1 MKDEEILK
9 KLREFS
15 EYLDVGNIVTYMLRK
30 VGWACIQLLSFL
42 VDGLEGITDSILG
55 IKTFFNSSEIQDF
68 ITRIQPFLY
77 VLLAFSF
84 LYIGYMLIIQKKVNR
99 EQIMINIFISM
110 AVLLLLNTSMLKAD
124 KFTDQAIEAVDLN
137 EKGTVSE
144 KIIKSNITDV
154 AQFDLTKWKSP
165 KLKEPNKVPQKN
177 IMMIDITEKIDD
189 KFKVN
194 EKDTLSDEGQKILTN
209 KADITPDGKEGLVEL
224 NNGWF
229 DFFPELYYRWSWN
242 FWTIA
247 ISLFVIGMTQL
258 FTSIKLA
265 KLCYEIGFNSILA
278 QLVAPADVSDG
289 QKLKAVL
296 KNIVN
301 TFLVIIMI
309 FISMKVYLMG
319 TVFISDKLEGIPY
332 LIALIAFSI
341 AVVDGPIMC
350 ERLFG
355 IDAGLKS
362 GWGAVAGGFAMAK
375 GLESSIGMMGRTL
388 KGGANLAKGVG
399 NVGKGLGSGALQ
411 TAAGVGG
418 FGKGLAT
425 QGNKEKQP
433 ALHEEMKKAGMAGE
447 KGNAASKGQNAGNE
461 QKAQQQGLSSTEKQ
475 EGGKNTEGNSS
486 EGKGAGQ
493 GQGSSLQDEMQA
505 AGVSTDSQGSTSSVE
520 GGNTSLHDE
529 MQASGYDESTSEGI
543 GSSVEGGNASLHDE
557 MQASGQ
563 SESTSEGT
571 GSSVEGGSA
580 SLHDEMQA
588 SDQSERA
595 SEGTGPSVESGSASL
610 HDEMQDSGHSGNTN
624 GGSSSVGKASTP
636 LHGEM
641 QASGHSGSTNGGS
654 SSVGKAS
661 TSLHDEMQASGQNG
675 NTNGGS
681 SSVGKASTPLHGE
694 MQASGHSGS
703 TNGGSSSVG
712 KASTPLHGEMQAS
725 GHSGSTSEGSSS
737 VGSVSTPVH
746 EEIQTSGYGGSTSE
760 DSSSVGSVSTPVHE
774 EIQTS
779 GYGGSTSEG
788 SSSVGSVSTP
798 VHEEIQT
805 SGYGGSASEGSSS
818 VGSVS
823 TPVHEEI
830 QTSGYGGSTSE
841 GSSSVGNVST
851 PVHEEI
857 QTSGYGGST
866 NEGGSSVESVSYPTP
881 TREPSVSM
889 PTGMDQA
896 QAQVAATQ
904 EPRQGKQQIEK
915 DTVPAST
922 DDIPMPDQ
930 NRIETRNIAQ
940 VVKDNFKGGVGKVKE
955 RIDNSQTIHKTKRSY
970 QIGRNTGRDLR
981 NLGSKK
987 RNKPEEK

>member
-1 MKDEEILK
+1 MKDEEILE
-9 KLREFS
+9 KLHEFS
-15 EYLDVGNIVTYMLRK
+15 EYLDVGNILTYLLRK
-30 VGWACIQLLSFL
+30 LGWGCIQVLSFL
-42 VDGLEGITDSILG
+42 VDGLEGITESVLG
-55 IKTFFNSSEIQDF
+55 VKSFFNSPDIQDF
-68 ITRIQPFLY
+68 ITKIQPFLY

-144 KIIKSNITDV
+144 KIIKSNLTDV

-165 KLKEPNKVPQKN
+165 ELKEPNKVPQKN
-177 IMMIDITEKIDD
+177 IMMIDITEKMDD
-189 KFKVN
+189 KFKVS
-194 EKDTLSDEGQKILTN
+194 KDKELS
-209 KADITPDGKEGLVEL
+209 ADGKDIITHKTALTPDGKDGVSEL
-224 NNGWF
+224 DNGWF

-247 ISLFVIGMTQL
+247 ISLFVIGMTLL

-265 KLCYEIGFNSILA
+265 KLCYELGFNAILA
-278 QLVAPADVSDG
+278 QIVAPADVADG

-296 KNIVN
+296 KNILN
-301 TFLVIIMI
+301 TFLVTIMI

-362 GWGAVAGGFAMAK
+362 GWGALAGGFAMAK
-375 GLESSIGMMGRTL
+375 GLESGINMMGRTA
-388 KGGANLAKGVG
+388 KGGANLAKGIG
-399 NVGKGLGSGALQ
+399 GVGKGLGSGALQ

-418 FGKGLAT
+418 LGKGLAT

-447 KGNAASKGQNAGNE
+447 KGNAASKGQNSGNE

-475 EGGKNTEGNSS
+475 EAGKNSEGNAS
-486 EGKGAGQ
+486 EGKGSGQ
-493 GQGSSLQDEMQA
+493 GTSLQDEMKA
-505 AGVSTDSQGSTSSVE
+505 AGVSTDNQGSTSSVE
-520 GGNTSLHDE
+520 GGSASLHDE
-529 MQASGYDESTSEGI
+529 MQASGYAEGSNEGT
-543 GSSVEGGNASLHDE
+543 GSFVEGGSASLHDE
-557 MQASGQ
+557 MQASGYAEG
-563 SESTSEGT
+563 SNEGT

-588 SDQSERA
+588 SGYVEGSN
-595 SEGTGPSVESGSASL
+595 EGTGSSVEGGSASL
-610 HDEMQDSGHSGNTN
+610 HDKMQASGQSGSINE
-624 GGSSSVGKASTP
+624 GSSSVGKASTP

-641 QASGHSGSTNGGS
+641 QASGQSGSIN
-654 SSVGKAS
+654 
-661 TSLHDEMQASGQNG
+661 E
-675 NTNGGS
+675 GS
-681 SSVGKASTPLHGE
+681 SSVGKASTPL
-694 MQASGHSGS
+694 
-703 TNGGSSSVG
+703 
-712 KASTPLHGEMQAS
+712 
-725 GHSGSTSEGSSS
+725 
-737 VGSVSTPVH
+737 H

-760 DSSSVGSVSTPVHE
+760 GGSSVGSISTPVHE

-788 SSSVGSVSTP
+788 SSSVGSMSTP

-805 SGYGGSASEGSSS
+805 SGYGGSTSEGGSS
-818 VGSVS
+818 VGSIS

-841 GSSSVGNVST
+841 GSSSIGSSST

-857 QTSGYGGST
+857 KTSGYGGST
-866 NEGGSSVESVSYPTP
+866 SEGGSSVENVSYPTP

-889 PTGMDQA
+889 PKGMDQA

-904 EPRQGKQQIEK
+904 EPRQVKQPIEQ

-922 DDIPMPDQ
+922 EDIPMPHQ
-930 NRIETRNIAQ
+930 HRTETRNIAQ
-940 VVKDNFKGGVGKVKE
+940 VVRDNVKESVGKVKE

-987 RNKPEEK
+987 RNKPDEK

>member
-1 MKDEEILK
+1 
-9 KLREFS
+9 
-15 EYLDVGNIVTYMLRK
+15 
-30 VGWACIQLLSFL
+30 
-42 VDGLEGITDSILG
+42 
-55 IKTFFNSSEIQDF
+55 
-68 ITRIQPFLY
+68 
-77 VLLAFSF
+77 
-84 LYIGYMLIIQKKVNR
+84 
-99 EQIMINIFISM
+99 
-110 AVLLLLNTSMLKAD
+110 
-124 KFTDQAIEAVDLN
+124 
-137 EKGTVSE
+137 
-144 KIIKSNITDV
+144 
-154 AQFDLTKWKSP
+154 WKSP

-194 EKDTLSDEGQKILTN
+194 KKDTLSDEGQKILTN

-247 ISLFVIGMTQL
+247 ISLFVIGMTLL

-265 KLCYEIGFNSILA
+265 KLCYELGFNAILA
-278 QLVAPADVSDG
+278 QLVAPADVADG

-296 KNIVN
+296 KNILN
-301 TFLVIIMI
+301 TFLVTIMI

-362 GWGAVAGGFAMAK
+362 GWGALAGGFAMAK
-375 GLESSIGMMGRTL
+375 GLESGIGMIGRTV

-418 FGKGLAT
+418 LGKGLAT

-447 KGNAASKGQNAGNE
+447 KGNSASKGQNAGNE

-475 EGGKNTEGNSS
+475 EGGKNTEGNST
-486 EGKGAGQ
+486 EGKGSGQ
-493 GQGSSLQDEMQA
+493 GTSLQDEMQA

-529 MQASGYDESTSEGI
+529 MQASGY
-543 GSSVEGGNASLHDE
+543 
-557 MQASGQ
+557 
-563 SESTSEGT
+563 SESANEGT

-588 SDQSERA
+588 SGYSESA
-595 SEGTGPSVESGSASL
+595 NGS
-610 HDEMQDSGHSGNTN
+610 
-624 GGSSSVGKASTP
+624 SSSVGKTSAP

-641 QASGHSGSTNGGS
+641 QASGQSGSTNGGS
-654 SSVGKAS
+654 SSVGKESA
-661 TSLHDEMQASGQNG
+661 SLHNKMQASGQ
-675 NTNGGS
+675 S
-681 SSVGKASTPLHGE
+681 R
-694 MQASGHSGS
+694 S

-712 KASTPLHGEMQAS
+712 KASAPLHGEMQAS
-725 GHSGSTSEGSSS
+725 GYSGSTNGGSSS

-746 EEIQTSGYGGSTSE
+746 EEIQTSGYGE
-760 DSSSVGSVSTPVHE
+760 
-774 EIQTS
+774 
-779 GYGGSTSEG
+779 STSEG
-788 SSSVGSVSTP
+788 G
-798 VHEEIQT
+798 
-805 SGYGGSASEGSSS
+805 
-818 VGSVS
+818 
-823 TPVHEEI
+823 
-830 QTSGYGGSTSE
+830 
-841 GSSSVGNVST
+841 SSVGNVST

-857 QTSGYGGST
+857 QTSGYGEST
-866 NEGGSSVESVSYPTP
+866 SEGGSSVESISYPTP

-889 PTGMDQA
+889 PTGIDQA
-896 QAQVAATQ
+896 QAQVVATQ

>member
-55 IKTFFNSSEIQDF
+55 IKTFFNSPEIQDF
-68 ITRIQPFLY
+68 ITKIQPFLY

-99 EQIMINIFISM
+99 EQIMINIFSSM

-194 EKDTLSDEGQKILTN
+194 KKDTLSDEGQKILTN

-247 ISLFVIGMTQL
+247 VSLFVIGMTLL

-265 KLCYEIGFNSILA
+265 KLCFELGFNSILA
-278 QLVAPADVSDG
+278 QIVAPADVADG
-289 QKLKAVL
+289 QKLKSVL
-296 KNIVN
+296 KNILN
-301 TFLVIIMI
+301 TFLVTIMI

-341 AVVDGPIMC
+341 AVVDGPVMC

-362 GWGAVAGGFAMAK
+362 GWGALAGGFAMAK
-375 GLESSIGMMGRTL
+375 GLESGIGMMGRTL

-425 QGNKEKQP
+425 QGNKDKQP

-447 KGNAASKGQNAGNE
+447 KGNAASKGQNTGNE

-486 EGKGAGQ
+486 EGKGA

-529 MQASGYDESTSEGI
+529 MQASGYSEG
-543 GSSVEGGNASLHDE
+543 VN
-557 MQASGQ
+557 
-563 SESTSEGT
+563 EGT

-580 SLHDEMQA
+580 SLHDEMQV
-588 SDQSERA
+588 SGQSG
-595 SEGTGPSVESGSASL
+595 STNGGSSSVGKASASL
-610 HDEMQDSGHSGNTN
+610 HDEMQASGQSGSTN
-624 GGSSSVGKASTP
+624 EGSSSVGKASTP

-641 QASGHSGSTNGGS
+641 QASG
-654 SSVGKAS
+654 
-661 TSLHDEMQASGQNG
+661 Q
-675 NTNGGS
+675 
-681 SSVGKASTPLHGE
+681 
-694 MQASGHSGS
+694 SGS

-725 GHSGSTSEGSSS
+725 GQSGSTSEGSSS

-746 EEIQTSGYGGSTSE
+746 EEIQTSGYGGSTNE
-760 DSSSVGSVSTPVHE
+760 GGSSVGSVSTPVHE

-779 GYGGSTSEG
+779 GYGGSTS
-788 SSSVGSVSTP
+788 
-798 VHEEIQT
+798 
-805 SGYGGSASEGSSS
+805 
-818 VGSVS
+818 
-823 TPVHEEI
+823 
-830 QTSGYGGSTSE
+830 
-841 GSSSVGNVST
+841 
-851 PVHEEI
+851 
-857 QTSGYGGST
+857 
-866 NEGGSSVESVSYPTP
+866 EGGSSVESVSYPTP

-896 QAQVAATQ
+896 RAQVAATQ
-904 EPRQGKQQIEK
+904 EPRQGKQRIEK
-915 DTVPAST
+915 DTVPTST
-922 DDIPMPDQ
+922 DDIPMPEQ

>member
-9 KLREFS
+9 KLHEFS

-55 IKTFFNSSEIQDF
+55 IKSFFNSPEIQDF
-68 ITRIQPFLY
+68 ITKIQPFLY

-124 KFTDQAIEAVDLN
+124 KFTDQAIKAVDLN

-144 KIIKSNITDV
+144 KIIKSNLTDV

-165 KLKEPNKVPQKN
+165 KLKESNKVPQKN

-189 KFKVN
+189 KFKVS
-194 EKDTLSDEGQKILTN
+194 KDKELS
-209 KADITPDGKEGLVEL
+209 ADGKDIITHKTALTPDGKDGVAEL
-224 NNGWF
+224 DNGWF

-247 ISLFVIGMTQL
+247 ISLFVIGMTLL

-265 KLCYEIGFNSILA
+265 KLCYELGFNAILA
-278 QLVAPADVSDG
+278 QLVAPADVADG

-301 TFLVIIMI
+301 TFLVTIMI

-341 AVVDGPIMC
+341 AVVDGPVMC

-362 GWGAVAGGFAMAK
+362 GWGAIAGGFAMAK
-375 GLESSIGMMGRTL
+375 GIESSIGMMGRTL

-486 EGKGAGQ
+486 KGKGSVQ
-493 GQGSSLQDEMQA
+493 GTSLQDEMQA

-529 MQASGYDESTSEGI
+529 MQASGYAEG
-543 GSSVEGGNASLHDE
+543 A
-557 MQASGQ
+557 
-563 SESTSEGT
+563 SEGT

-588 SDQSERA
+588 SGYAEGA
-595 SEGTGPSVESGSASL
+595 SEGTGFSVEGGSASL
-610 HDEMQDSGHSGNTN
+610 HDEMQASGYSESANEGTGSSVE
-624 GGSSSVGKASTP
+624 GGSA
-636 LHGEM
+636 
-641 QASGHSGSTNGGS
+641 
-654 SSVGKAS
+654 
-661 TSLHDEMQASGQNG
+661 SLHDEMQASGQ
-675 NTNGGS
+675 S
-681 SSVGKASTPLHGE
+681 R
-694 MQASGHSGS
+694 S

-712 KASTPLHGEMQAS
+712 KASTPLYGEMQASGQSGSTNGGSSSVGKTSAPLHDEMQAS
-725 GHSGSTSEGSSS
+725 GHSGNTNGGSSS
-737 VGSVSTPVH
+737 IGKASAPLH
-746 EEIQTSGYGGSTSE
+746 DEIR
-760 DSSSVGSVSTPVHE
+760 
-774 EIQTS
+774 TS

-805 SGYGGSASEGSSS
+805 SGYGGSTSEGGSS

-830 QTSGYGGSTSE
+830 QTSGYGGSTNE

-857 QTSGYGGST
+857 QTSGYGGSISEGGSSVGNVST
-866 NEGGSSVESVSYPTP
+866 PVHEEIQTSGYGGSTSEGGSSVENVSYPTP

-889 PTGMDQA
+889 PTVMDQA

-904 EPRQGKQQIEK
+904 EPRQVKQQVEQ

-922 DDIPMPDQ
+922 KDIPMPHQ

-955 RIDNSQTIHKTKRSY
+955 RIDNSQTLYKTKRSY

>member
-9 KLREFS
+9 KLHEFS
-15 EYLDVGNIVTYMLRK
+15 DYLDVGNILTYLLRK
-30 VGWACIQLLSFL
+30 LGWACIQLLSFL

-55 IKTFFNSSEIQDF
+55 IKTFFNSPDIQDF
-68 ITRIQPFLY
+68 ITKIQPFLY

-137 EKGTVSE
+137 EKGNVSE

-165 KLKEPNKVPQKN
+165 ELKEPNKVPQKN
-177 IMMIDITEKIDD
+177 IMMIDITEKIDGD
-189 KFKVN
+189 FKVN
-194 EKDTLSDEGQKILTN
+194 EKDTISDEGTDILTH
-209 KADITPDGKEGLVEL
+209 KAAVTPDGKDGVVKLD
-224 NNGWF
+224 NGWF

-247 ISLFVIGMTQL
+247 ISLFVIGMTLL

-265 KLCYEIGFNSILA
+265 KLCYELGFNAILA
-278 QLVAPADVSDG
+278 QIVAPADVADG

-296 KNIVN
+296 KNILN
-301 TFLVIIMI
+301 TFLVTIMI

-341 AVVDGPIMC
+341 AVVDGPVMC

-362 GWGAVAGGFAMAK
+362 GWGALAGGFAMAK
-375 GLESSIGMMGRTL
+375 GLESGIGMMGRTL

-493 GQGSSLQDEMQA
+493 GSSLQDEMQA
-505 AGVSTDSQGSTSSVE
+505 AGVSTDNQGSTSSVE

-529 MQASGYDESTSEGI
+529 MQASGYGESTNEGI

-580 SLHDEMQA
+580 SLHDETQA
-588 SDQSERA
+588 SGYSESA
-595 SEGTGPSVESGSASL
+595 NEGTGSSVEGGSAS
-610 HDEMQDSGHSGNTN
+610 
-624 GGSSSVGKASTP
+624 

-641 QASGHSGSTNGGS
+641 QASGQSGSTNGGS
-654 SSVGKAS
+654 SSVGKAG
-661 TSLHDEMQASGQNG
+661 A
-675 NTNGGS
+675 
-681 SSVGKASTPLHGE
+681 PLHGE
-694 MQASGHSGS
+694 MQASG
-703 TNGGSSSVG
+703 
-712 KASTPLHGEMQAS
+712 Q
-725 GHSGSTSEGSSS
+725 SER
-737 VGSVSTPVH
+737 
-746 EEIQTSGYGGSTSE
+746 TSE
-760 DSSSVGSVSTPVHE
+760 DRSSVGSVSTPVHE

-788 SSSVGSVSTP
+788 GSSVGSM
-798 VHEEIQT
+798 
-805 SGYGGSASEGSSS
+805 
-818 VGSVS
+818 S

-841 GSSSVGNVST
+841 GGSSVGSAST

-866 NEGGSSVESVSYPTP
+866 SEGRSSVENVSYPTP

-904 EPRQGKQQIEK
+904 EPRQAKQQIEK

>member
-1 MKDEEILK
+1 MKDEEILE
-9 KLREFS
+9 KLHEFS
-15 EYLDVGNIVTYMLRK
+15 EYLDVGNILTYLLRK
-30 VGWACIQLLSFL
+30 LGWGCIQVLSFL
-42 VDGLEGITDSILG
+42 VDGLEGITDSVLG
-55 IKTFFNSSEIQDF
+55 VKSFFNSPDIQDF
-68 ITRIQPFLY
+68 ITKIQPFLY

-144 KIIKSNITDV
+144 KIIKSNLTDV
-154 AQFDLTKWKSP
+154 AQFDLTKWKNP
-165 KLKEPNKVPQKN
+165 ELKEPNKVPQKN

-189 KFKVN
+189 NFKIS
-194 EKDTLSDEGQKILTN
+194 KDKELSKEGKKIVTN

-224 NNGWF
+224 DNGWF

-247 ISLFVIGMTQL
+247 ISLFVIGMTLL

-265 KLCYEIGFNSILA
+265 KLCYELGFNAILA
-278 QLVAPADVSDG
+278 QLVAPADVADG

-296 KNIVN
+296 KNILN
-301 TFLVIIMI
+301 TFLVTIMI

-362 GWGAVAGGFAMAK
+362 GWGALAGGFAMAK
-375 GLESSIGMMGRTL
+375 GLESGINMMGRTA
-388 KGGANLAKGVG
+388 KGGANLAKGIG
-399 NVGKGLGSGALQ
+399 GVGKGLGSGALQ

-418 FGKGLAT
+418 LGKGLAT

-447 KGNAASKGQNAGNE
+447 KGNAASKGQNTGNE

-475 EGGKNTEGNSS
+475 EGSKNSEGNASA
-486 EGKGAGQ
+486 GKGSGQ
-493 GQGSSLQDEMQA
+493 GTSLQDEMQA

-520 GGNTSLHDE
+520 GGS
-529 MQASGYDESTSEGI
+529 
-543 GSSVEGGNASLHDE
+543 ASLHDE
-557 MQASGQ
+557 MQDSGYA
-563 SESTSEGT
+563 EGTNEGT

-588 SDQSERA
+588 S
-595 SEGTGPSVESGSASL
+595 
-610 HDEMQDSGHSGNTN
+610 
-624 GGSSSVGKASTP
+624 
-636 LHGEM
+636 
-641 QASGHSGSTNGGS
+641 
-654 SSVGKAS
+654 
-661 TSLHDEMQASGQNG
+661 GQ
-675 NTNGGS
+675 
-681 SSVGKASTPLHGE
+681 
-694 MQASGHSGS
+694 SGS

-712 KASTPLHGEMQAS
+712 KASTPLHREMQASGQSGSTNGGSSSVGKASASLHDEMQASGQSGSTNGGSSSVGKASAPLHGEMQAS
-725 GHSGSTSEGSSS
+725 GQSGSTNGGSSSVGKASAPLHGEMQASGQSGSTSEGSSS
-737 VGSVSTPVH
+737 
-746 EEIQTSGYGGSTSE
+746 IGST
-760 DSSSVGSVSTPVHE
+760 STPVHE

-788 SSSVGSVSTP
+788 GSS
-798 VHEEIQT
+798 I
-805 SGYGGSASEGSSS
+805 GSA
-818 VGSVS
+818 S

-841 GSSSVGNVST
+841 G
-851 PVHEEI
+851 
-857 QTSGYGGST
+857 
-866 NEGGSSVESVSYPTP
+866 GSSVENVSYPTP

-896 QAQVAATQ
+896 QAQVAATE
-904 EPRQGKQQIEK
+904 EPRQVKQQIEK

>member
-9 KLREFS
+9 KLHEFS
-15 EYLDVGNIVTYMLRK
+15 DYLDVGDIPSYLLRK
-30 VGWACIQLLSFL
+30 IGWACIQLLSFL

-55 IKTFFNSSEIQDF
+55 VKAFFNSPEIQDF
-68 ITRIQPFLY
+68 ITKIQPFLY

-165 KLKEPNKVPQKN
+165 KLKEPNKVLQKN
-177 IMMIDITEKIDD
+177 IMMIDITEKMDED
-189 KFKVN
+189 FKVS
-194 EKDTLSDEGQKILTN
+194 EKDKLSDDGQKIITH
-209 KADITPDGKEGLVEL
+209 KAALAPNGKEGLVEL
-224 NNGWF
+224 DNGWF

-247 ISLFVIGMTQL
+247 ISLFVIGMTLL

-265 KLCYEIGFNSILA
+265 KLCYELGFNAILA
-278 QLVAPADVSDG
+278 QLVAPADVADG

-296 KNIVN
+296 KNILN
-301 TFLVIIMI
+301 TFLVTIMI

-362 GWGAVAGGFAMAK
+362 GWGALAGGFAMAK
-375 GLESSIGMMGRTL
+375 GLESGINMMGRTA
-388 KGGANLAKGVG
+388 KGGANLAKGIG
-399 NVGKGLGSGALQ
+399 GVGKGLGSGALQ

-418 FGKGLAT
+418 LGKGLAT

-433 ALHEEMKKAGMAGE
+433 ALHEEMKKAGMPGE

-461 QKAQQQGLSSTEKQ
+461 QKDRQQGLSSTEKQ
-475 EGGKNTEGNSS
+475 EGGKNSEGNAS
-486 EGKGAGQ
+486 EGKGE

-505 AGVSTDSQGSTSSVE
+505 AGVSNDSQGST
-520 GGNTSLHDE
+520 
-529 MQASGYDESTSEGI
+529 
-543 GSSVEGGNASLHDE
+543 
-557 MQASGQ
+557 
-563 SESTSEGT
+563 
-571 GSSVEGGSA
+571 SSVEGGSA

-588 SDQSERA
+588 SGQ
-595 SEGTGPSVESGSASL
+595 
-610 HDEMQDSGHSGNTN
+610 
-624 GGSSSVGKASTP
+624 
-636 LHGEM
+636 
-641 QASGHSGSTNGGS
+641 SGSTNGGS

-661 TSLHDEMQASGQNG
+661 A
-675 NTNGGS
+675 
-681 SSVGKASTPLHGE
+681 PLHGE
-694 MQASGHSGS
+694 MQASGQSGS

-712 KASTPLHGEMQAS
+712 KASAPLHGEMQAS
-725 GHSGSTSEGSSS
+725 GQSGGTNGGSSS
-737 VGSVSTPVH
+737 VGKASAPL
-746 EEIQTSGYGGSTSE
+746 
-760 DSSSVGSVSTPVHE
+760 HE

-788 SSSVGSVSTP
+788 GSSIGSTSTP
-798 VHEEIQT
+798 VHD
-805 SGYGGSASEGSSS
+805 
-818 VGSVS
+818 
-823 TPVHEEI
+823 EI

-841 GSSSVGNVST
+841 GGSSVGNVSTSVHEEIQTFGYGGSTSEGGSSVGNVSTSVHEEIQTFGYGGSTSEGGSSVGNVST

-866 NEGGSSVESVSYPTP
+866 SEGGSSVENVSYPIP

-889 PTGMDQA
+889 PKGMD

-904 EPRQGKQQIEK
+904 EPHQVKQPIEK

-922 DDIPMPDQ
+922 EDIPMPHQ
-930 NRIETRNIAQ
+930 HRTETRNIAQ
-940 VVKDNFKGGVGKVKE
+940 VVRDNVKESVGKVKE
-955 RIDNSQTIHKTKRSY
+955 RIDNSQTIHKSKRSY

-987 RNKPEEK
+987 RNKPDEK

>member
-9 KLREFS
+9 KLHEFS
-15 EYLDVGNIVTYMLRK
+15 DYLDVGNIVTYMLRK

-55 IKTFFNSSEIQDF
+55 IKSFFNSPEIQDF
-68 ITRIQPFLY
+68 ITKIQPFLY

-144 KIIKSNITDV
+144 KIIKSNLTDV
-154 AQFDLTKWKSP
+154 AQFDLTNWKSP
-165 KLKEPNKVPQKN
+165 KLKESNKVPQKN

-189 KFKVN
+189 NFKIS
-194 EKDTLSDEGQKILTN
+194 KDKELSKEGKKIVTN

-247 ISLFVIGMTQL
+247 ISLFVIGMTLL

-265 KLCYEIGFNSILA
+265 KLCYELGFNAILA
-278 QLVAPADVSDG
+278 QLVAPADVADG

-301 TFLVIIMI
+301 TFLVTIMI

-362 GWGAVAGGFAMAK
+362 GWGALAGGFAMAK
-375 GLESSIGMMGRTL
+375 GLESGINMIGRTA
-388 KGGANLAKGVG
+388 KGGANLAKGIG
-399 NVGKGLGSGALQ
+399 GVGKGLGSGALQ

-418 FGKGLAT
+418 LGKGLAT

-447 KGNAASKGQNAGNE
+447 KGNAASKGQNSGNE

-475 EGGKNTEGNSS
+475 EAGKNSEGNAS
-486 EGKGAGQ
+486 EGKGSGQ
-493 GQGSSLQDEMQA
+493 GTSLQDEMKA

-529 MQASGYDESTSEGI
+529 MQASGYAEG
-543 GSSVEGGNASLHDE
+543 A
-557 MQASGQ
+557 
-563 SESTSEGT
+563 SEGT

-588 SDQSERA
+588 SGYAEGA
-595 SEGTGPSVESGSASL
+595 SEGTGSSVEGGSASL
-610 HDEMQDSGHSGNTN
+610 HDEMQ
-624 GGSSSVGKASTP
+624 
-636 LHGEM
+636 
-641 QASGHSGSTNGGS
+641 ASGQNGSTNGGS

-661 TSLHDEMQASGQNG
+661 TSLHDEMQASGQSG
-675 NTNGGS
+675 STNGGS
-681 SSVGKASTPLHGE
+681 SSGGKASAPLHGEMQASGQSGSTNGGSSSGGKASTPLHGE
-694 MQASGHSGS
+694 MQASGQSGS
-703 TNGGSSSVG
+703 TNG
-712 KASTPLHGEMQAS
+712 
-725 GHSGSTSEGSSS
+725 GSSS

-760 DSSSVGSVSTPVHE
+760 GGSSVGNVSTPVHG
-774 EIQTS
+774 EIQTF
-779 GYGGSTSEG
+779 
-788 SSSVGSVSTP
+788 
-798 VHEEIQT
+798 
-805 SGYGGSASEGSSS
+805 
-818 VGSVS
+818 
-823 TPVHEEI
+823 
-830 QTSGYGGSTSE
+830 GYGGSTSE

-866 NEGGSSVESVSYPTP
+866 SEDGSSVESVSYPTP
-881 TREPSVSM
+881 TREPSVSI

-970 QIGRNTGRDLR
+970 QIGRNTRRDLR
-981 NLGSKK
+981 NPGSKK

>member
-1 MKDEEILK
+1 MKDEEILE
-9 KLREFS
+9 KLHEFS
-15 EYLDVGNIVTYMLRK
+15 EYLDVGNILTYILRK
-30 VGWACIQLLSFL
+30 LGWGCIQVLSFL
-42 VDGLEGITDSILG
+42 VDGLEGITDSVLG
-55 IKTFFNSSEIQDF
+55 VKSFFNSPDIQDF
-68 ITRIQPFLY
+68 IKKIQPFLY

-144 KIIKSNITDV
+144 KIIKSNLTDV

-165 KLKEPNKVPQKN
+165 KLKESNKVPQKN
-177 IMMIDITEKIDD
+177 IMMIDITEKIDGD
-189 KFKVN
+189 FKLN
-194 EKDTLSDEGQKILTN
+194 EKDKLSDKGKDILTH
-209 KADITPDGKEGLVEL
+209 KASLTPDGKDGVAEL
-224 NNGWF
+224 DNGWF

-247 ISLFVIGMTQL
+247 ISLFVIGMTLL

-265 KLCYEIGFNSILA
+265 KLCYELGFNAILA
-278 QLVAPADVSDG
+278 QLVAPADVADG

-296 KNIVN
+296 KNILN
-301 TFLVIIMI
+301 TFLVTIMI

-341 AVVDGPIMC
+341 AVVDGPVMC

-362 GWGAVAGGFAMAK
+362 GWGALAGGFAMAK

-493 GQGSSLQDEMQA
+493 DQGSSLQDEMQA
-505 AGVSTDSQGSTSSVE
+505 GGVSTDSQGSTSSIE

-529 MQASGYDESTSEGI
+529 MQASGYSESANEGI
-543 GSSVEGGNASLHDE
+543 
-557 MQASGQ
+557 
-563 SESTSEGT
+563 

-580 SLHDEMQA
+580 SLHDEMKA
-588 SDQSERA
+588 SGQ
-595 SEGTGPSVESGSASL
+595 SGSP
-610 HDEMQDSGHSGNTN
+610 N
-624 GGSSSVGKASTP
+624 GGSSSVGKASAS
-636 LHGEM
+636 LHDEM
-641 QASGHSGSTNGGS
+641 QASGQSGSPNGGS

-661 TSLHDEMQASGQNG
+661 TSLHDEMQASGQSG
-675 NTNGGS
+675 SPNGGS
-681 SSVGKASTPLHGE
+681 SSVGKASAPLHGE
-694 MQASGHSGS
+694 MQASGQSGS
-703 TNGGSSSVG
+703 TNGGSSSIG
-712 KASTPLHGEMQAS
+712 G
-725 GHSGSTSEGSSS
+725 
-737 VGSVSTPVH
+737 VSTPVH
-746 EEIQTSGYGGSTSE
+746 EEIQTSGYGGSTS
-760 DSSSVGSVSTPVHE
+760 
-774 EIQTS
+774 
-779 GYGGSTSEG
+779 
-788 SSSVGSVSTP
+788 
-798 VHEEIQT
+798 
-805 SGYGGSASEGSSS
+805 
-818 VGSVS
+818 
-823 TPVHEEI
+823 
-830 QTSGYGGSTSE
+830 
-841 GSSSVGNVST
+841 
-851 PVHEEI
+851 
-857 QTSGYGGST
+857 
-866 NEGGSSVESVSYPTP
+866 EGGSSVESVSYPTP

-904 EPRQGKQQIEK
+904 EPRQGKQRIEK
-915 DTVPAST
+915 DTVPTST
-922 DDIPMPDQ
+922 DDIPMPEQ

-987 RNKPEEK
+987 RNKLEEK

>member
-1 MKDEEILK
+1 MKDEEILE
-9 KLREFS
+9 KLHEFS
-15 EYLDVGNIVTYMLRK
+15 EYLDVGNILTYLLRK
-30 VGWACIQLLSFL
+30 LGWGCIQVLSFL
-42 VDGLEGITDSILG
+42 VDGLEGITDSVLG
-55 IKTFFNSSEIQDF
+55 VKSFFNSPDIQDF
-68 ITRIQPFLY
+68 ITKIQPFLY

-144 KIIKSNITDV
+144 KIIKSNLTDV

-165 KLKEPNKVPQKN
+165 KLKESNKVPQKN
-177 IMMIDITEKIDD
+177 IMMIDITEKIDGD
-189 KFKVN
+189 FKLN
-194 EKDTLSDEGQKILTN
+194 EKDKLSDKGKDILTH
-209 KADITPDGKEGLVEL
+209 KASLTPDGKDGVAEL
-224 NNGWF
+224 DNGWF

-247 ISLFVIGMTQL
+247 ISLFVIGMTLL

-265 KLCYEIGFNSILA
+265 KLCYELGFNAILA
-278 QLVAPADVSDG
+278 QLVAPADVADG

-296 KNIVN
+296 KNILN
-301 TFLVIIMI
+301 TFLVTIMI

-362 GWGAVAGGFAMAK
+362 GWGALAGGFAMAK
-375 GLESSIGMMGRTL
+375 GLESGINMMGRTA
-388 KGGANLAKGVG
+388 KGGANLAKGIG
-399 NVGKGLGSGALQ
+399 GVGKGLGSGALQ
-411 TAAGVGG
+411 AAAGVGG
-418 FGKGLAT
+418 LGKGLAT

-433 ALHEEMKKAGMAGE
+433 ALHEEMKKAGMPGE

-461 QKAQQQGLSSTEKQ
+461 QKDRQQGLSSTEKQ
-475 EGGKNTEGNSS
+475 EGGKNREGNAT
-486 EGKGAGQ
+486 EGKGA

-529 MQASGYDESTSEGI
+529 MQASGY
-543 GSSVEGGNASLHDE
+543 A
-557 MQASGQ
+557 
-563 SESTSEGT
+563 EGT
-571 GSSVEGGSA
+571 NEGTRSSIEGGSA

-588 SDQSERA
+588 SGQ
-595 SEGTGPSVESGSASL
+595 
-610 HDEMQDSGHSGNTN
+610 N
-624 GGSSSVGKASTP
+624 
-636 LHGEM
+636 
-641 QASGHSGSTNGGS
+641 GSTNGSS

-661 TSLHDEMQASGQNG
+661 TSLHDEMQASGQ
-675 NTNGGS
+675 
-681 SSVGKASTPLHGE
+681 
-694 MQASGHSGS
+694 SGS

-712 KASTPLHGEMQAS
+712 KASAPLHGEMQAS
-725 GHSGSTSEGSSS
+725 GQSGGTNGGSSS
-737 VGSVSTPVH
+737 VGKASAPLHGEVQASGQSGGTNGGSSSVGKASAPLH

-760 DSSSVGSVSTPVHE
+760 GGSSIGSTSTPVHE

-788 SSSVGSVSTP
+788 GSS
-798 VHEEIQT
+798 I
-805 SGYGGSASEGSSS
+805 GSAN
-818 VGSVS
+818 

-841 GSSSVGNVST
+841 GGSSVGNVST

-866 NEGGSSVESVSYPTP
+866 SEGGSSVGSANTPVHEEIQTSGYGGSTSEGGSSVENVSYPTP

-915 DTVPAST
+915 DTVPTST
-922 DDIPMPDQ
+922 DDIPMPEQ

>member
-1 MKDEEILK
+1 MKDEEILE
-9 KLREFS
+9 KLHEFS
-15 EYLDVGNIVTYMLRK
+15 EYLDVGNILTYLLRK
-30 VGWACIQLLSFL
+30 LGWGCIQVLSFL
-42 VDGLEGITDSILG
+42 VDGLEGITDSVLG
-55 IKTFFNSSEIQDF
+55 VKSFFNSPDIQDF
-68 ITRIQPFLY
+68 ITKIQPFLY

-99 EQIMINIFISM
+99 EQIMINIFITM

-144 KIIKSNITDV
+144 KIIKSNLTDV

-165 KLKEPNKVPQKN
+165 ELKEPNKVPQKN
-177 IMMIDITEKIDD
+177 IMMIDITEKMDD
-189 KFKVN
+189 KFKVS
-194 EKDTLSDEGQKILTN
+194 KDKELS
-209 KADITPDGKEGLVEL
+209 ADGKDIITHKTALTPDGKDGVAEL
-224 NNGWF
+224 DNGWF

-247 ISLFVIGMTQL
+247 ISLFVIGMTLL

-265 KLCYEIGFNSILA
+265 KLCYELGFNAILA
-278 QLVAPADVSDG
+278 QLVAPADVADG
-289 QKLKAVL
+289 QKLKVVL
-296 KNIVN
+296 KNILN
-301 TFLVIIMI
+301 TFLVTIMI

-362 GWGAVAGGFAMAK
+362 GWGALAGGFAMAK
-375 GLESSIGMMGRTL
+375 GLESGINMMGRTA
-388 KGGANLAKGVG
+388 KGGANLAKGIG
-399 NVGKGLGSGALQ
+399 SVGKGLGSGALQ

-447 KGNAASKGQNAGNE
+447 KGNAASKGQYAGNE

-475 EGGKNTEGNSS
+475 EGGKNTEKNSS

-529 MQASGYDESTSEGI
+529 MQASGY
-543 GSSVEGGNASLHDE
+543 
-557 MQASGQ
+557 
-563 SESTSEGT
+563 SESANEGT

-588 SDQSERA
+588 S
-595 SEGTGPSVESGSASL
+595 
-610 HDEMQDSGHSGNTN
+610 GHSGSTS
-624 GGSSSVGKASTP
+624 GGSSSVGSA
-636 LHGEM
+636 
-641 QASGHSGSTNGGS
+641 
-654 SSVGKAS
+654 
-661 TSLHDEMQASGQNG
+661 
-675 NTNGGS
+675 
-681 SSVGKASTPLHGE
+681 
-694 MQASGHSGS
+694 
-703 TNGGSSSVG
+703 
-712 KASTPLHGEMQAS
+712 
-725 GHSGSTSEGSSS
+725 
-737 VGSVSTPVH
+737 STPVH
-746 EEIQTSGYGGSTSE
+746 EEIQTSGYGGS
-760 DSSSVGSVSTPVHE
+760 
-774 EIQTS
+774 IN
-779 GYGGSTSEG
+779 EG
-788 SSSVGSVSTP
+788 SSSVG
-798 VHEEIQT
+798 
-805 SGYGGSASEGSSS
+805 
-818 VGSVS
+818 
-823 TPVHEEI
+823 
-830 QTSGYGGSTSE
+830 
-841 GSSSVGNVST
+841 
-851 PVHEEI
+851 
-857 QTSGYGGST
+857 
-866 NEGGSSVESVSYPTP
+866 SVSYPTP
-881 TREPSVSM
+881 TREPSVSI
-889 PTGMDQA
+889 PTGMDQAQA

-904 EPRQGKQQIEK
+904 ESRQGKQPIEK

-922 DDIPMPDQ
+922 DDIPMPEQ

>member
-55 IKTFFNSSEIQDF
+55 IKTFFNSPNIQDF
-68 ITRIQPFLY
+68 ITKIQPFLY

-124 KFTDQAIEAVDLN
+124 KFTDQAIEAVGLN

-194 EKDTLSDEGQKILTN
+194 KKDTLSDEGQKILTN

-247 ISLFVIGMTQL
+247 ISLFVIGMTLL

-265 KLCYEIGFNSILA
+265 KLCFELGFNSILA
-278 QLVAPADVSDG
+278 QIVAPADVADG

-296 KNIVN
+296 KNILN
-301 TFLVIIMI
+301 TFLVTIMI

-362 GWGAVAGGFAMAK
+362 GWGALAGGFAMAK
-375 GLESSIGMMGRTL
+375 GLESGINMMGRTA
-388 KGGANLAKGVG
+388 KGGANLAKGIG
-399 NVGKGLGSGALQ
+399 GVGKGLGSGALQ

-418 FGKGLAT
+418 LGKGLAT

-433 ALHEEMKKAGMAGE
+433 ALHEEMKKAGMPGE
-447 KGNAASKGQNAGNE
+447 KGNAASKGQNSGNE

-475 EGGKNTEGNSS
+475 EGGKNSEGNSS
-486 EGKGAGQ
+486 EGKGSGQ
-493 GQGSSLQDEMQA
+493 GTSLQDEMQA

-529 MQASGYDESTSEGI
+529 MEASGHSEGT
-543 GSSVEGGNASLHDE
+543 N
-557 MQASGQ
+557 
-563 SESTSEGT
+563 EGT

-588 SDQSERA
+588 SGS
-595 SEGTGPSVESGSASL
+595 SVESGSASL
-610 HDEMQDSGHSGNTN
+610 HDEMEASGHSEGTN
-624 GGSSSVGKASTP
+624 EGSSSVGKASASLHGEMQASGYSGGTNEGSSSVGKASTP

-641 QASGHSGSTNGGS
+641 QASGYSGGTN
-654 SSVGKAS
+654 
-661 TSLHDEMQASGQNG
+661 E
-675 NTNGGS
+675 GS

-694 MQASGHSGS
+694 MQAPGYSGS

-712 KASTPLHGEMQAS
+712 KASAPLHGEMQAS
-725 GHSGSTSEGSSS
+725 GQSGGTNGGSSS
-737 VGSVSTPVH
+737 VGKASAPLH

-760 DSSSVGSVSTPVHE
+760 GGSSIGSTSTPVHE

-788 SSSVGSVSTP
+788 G
-798 VHEEIQT
+798 
-805 SGYGGSASEGSSS
+805 
-818 VGSVS
+818 
-823 TPVHEEI
+823 
-830 QTSGYGGSTSE
+830 
-841 GSSSVGNVST
+841 SSVGNVST

-866 NEGGSSVESVSYPTP
+866 SEGGSSVGNVSTPVHEEIQTSGYGGSTSEGGSSVGNVSTPVHEEIQTSGYGGSTSEGGSSVENVSYPTP

-889 PTGMDQA
+889 PKGMDQA

-904 EPRQGKQQIEK
+904 EPHQVKQPIEK

-922 DDIPMPDQ
+922 EDIPMPHQ
-930 NRIETRNIAQ
+930 HRTETRNIAQ
-940 VVKDNFKGGVGKVKE
+940 VVRDNVKESVGKVKE
-955 RIDNSQTIHKTKRSY
+955 RIDNSQTIHKSKRSY

-987 RNKPEEK
+987 RNKPDEK

>member
-55 IKTFFNSSEIQDF
+55 IKTFFNSPNIQDF
-68 ITRIQPFLY
+68 ITKIQPFLY

-154 AQFDLTKWKSP
+154 AQFDITKWKSP

-194 EKDTLSDEGQKILTN
+194 KKDTLSDEGQKILTN

-247 ISLFVIGMTQL
+247 VSLFVIGMTQL

-341 AVVDGPIMC
+341 AVVDGPVMC

-362 GWGAVAGGFAMAK
+362 GWGALAGGFAMAK
-375 GLESSIGMMGRTL
+375 GLESSIGMIGRTV

-447 KGNAASKGQNAGNE
+447 KGNAASKSQNAGNE

-475 EGGKNTEGNSS
+475 EGGKNTEGNSL

-505 AGVSTDSQGSTSSVE
+505 AGVSTDSQGSTSSIGE
-520 GGNTSLHDE
+520 GNTSLHDE
-529 MQASGYDESTSEGI
+529 MEASGY
-543 GSSVEGGNASLHDE
+543 
-557 MQASGQ
+557 
-563 SESTSEGT
+563 SESANEGT

-580 SLHDEMQA
+580 SLHDEMGA
-588 SDQSERA
+588 SGYSESA
-595 SEGTGPSVESGSASL
+595 NEGTGSSVEGGSAFLHDEMGASGYSESANEGTGSSVEGGSASL
-610 HDEMQDSGHSGNTN
+610 HDEMEASGHSGGTN
-624 GGSSSVGKASTP
+624 EGSSSVGKASAP
-636 LHGEM
+636 FHGEM

-654 SSVGKAS
+654 SSVGK
-661 TSLHDEMQASGQNG
+661 TSA
-675 NTNGGS
+675 
-681 SSVGKASTPLHGE
+681 PLHGE
-694 MQASGHSGS
+694 MQASGQSGNTNGSSSSVGKTSAPLHGEMQASGQSGNTNGSSSSVGKTSAPLHGEMQASGQSGS
-703 TNGGSSSVG
+703 TNGGSSSIG
-712 KASTPLHGEMQAS
+712 G
-725 GHSGSTSEGSSS
+725 
-737 VGSVSTPVH
+737 VSTPVH

-760 DSSSVGSVSTPVHE
+760 GSSSVGSVSTSVHEEIQTSGYGGSTSEGSSSVGSVSTPVHE

-805 SGYGGSASEGSSS
+805 SGYGGS
-818 VGSVS
+818 
-823 TPVHEEI
+823 
-830 QTSGYGGSTSE
+830 TS
-841 GSSSVGNVST
+841 
-851 PVHEEI
+851 
-857 QTSGYGGST
+857 
-866 NEGGSSVESVSYPTP
+866 EGGSSVESVSYPTP

-889 PTGMDQA
+889 PIGMDQA

-904 EPRQGKQQIEK
+904 EPRQGKQLIEK

-922 DDIPMPDQ
+922 DDIPMPEQ

>member
-1 MKDEEILK
+1 MKDEEILE
-9 KLREFS
+9 KLHEFS
-15 EYLDVGNIVTYMLRK
+15 EYLDVGNILTYLLRK
-30 VGWACIQLLSFL
+30 LGWGCIQVLSFL
-42 VDGLEGITDSILG
+42 VDGLEGITDSVLG
-55 IKTFFNSSEIQDF
+55 VKSFFNSPDIQDF
-68 ITRIQPFLY
+68 ITKIQPFLY

-144 KIIKSNITDV
+144 KIIKSNLTDV

-165 KLKEPNKVPQKN
+165 ELKEPNKVPQKN
-177 IMMIDITEKIDD
+177 IMMIDITEKMDD
-189 KFKVN
+189 KFKVS
-194 EKDTLSDEGQKILTN
+194 KDKELS
-209 KADITPDGKEGLVEL
+209 ADGKDIITHKTALTPDGKDGVAEL
-224 NNGWF
+224 DNGWF

-247 ISLFVIGMTQL
+247 ISLFVIGMTLL

-265 KLCYEIGFNSILA
+265 KLCYELGFNAILA
-278 QLVAPADVSDG
+278 QLVAPADISDG

-296 KNIVN
+296 KNIMN

-319 TVFISDKLEGIPY
+319 TIFISNKLDGIPY
-332 LIALIAFSI
+332 IIALIAFSI

-362 GWGAVAGGFAMAK
+362 GWGALAGGFAMAK
-375 GLESSIGMMGRTL
+375 GLESGINMMGRTA
-388 KGGANLAKGVG
+388 KGGANLAKGIG
-399 NVGKGLGSGALQ
+399 GVGKGLGSGALQ

-418 FGKGLAT
+418 LGKGLAT

-447 KGNAASKGQNAGNE
+447 KGNFASKGQNSGNE
-461 QKAQQQGLSSTEKQ
+461 QKDRQQGLSSTEKQ
-475 EGGKNTEGNSS
+475 EGGKNSEGNAS
-486 EGKGAGQ
+486 EGKGA

-520 GGNTSLHDE
+520 GGS
-529 MQASGYDESTSEGI
+529 
-543 GSSVEGGNASLHDE
+543 ASLHDE

-563 SESTSEGT
+563 SGSTNE
-571 GSSVEGGSA
+571 
-580 SLHDEMQA
+580 
-588 SDQSERA
+588 
-595 SEGTGPSVESGSASL
+595 
-610 HDEMQDSGHSGNTN
+610 
-624 GGSSSVGKASTP
+624 GSSSVGKASAP
-636 LHGEM
+636 
-641 QASGHSGSTNGGS
+641 
-654 SSVGKAS
+654 
-661 TSLHDEMQASGQNG
+661 LHDEMQASGQ
-675 NTNGGS
+675 
-681 SSVGKASTPLHGE
+681 
-694 MQASGHSGS
+694 SGS
-703 TNGGSSSVG
+703 TN
-712 KASTPLHGEMQAS
+712 
-725 GHSGSTSEGSSS
+725 EGSSS
-737 VGSVSTPVH
+737 IGSA
-746 EEIQTSGYGGSTSE
+746 
-760 DSSSVGSVSTPVHE
+760 STPVHE

-788 SSSVGSVSTP
+788 SSS
-798 VHEEIQT
+798 I
-805 SGYGGSASEGSSS
+805 GSA
-818 VGSVS
+818 S

-841 GSSSVGNVST
+841 GSSSIGSAST

-866 NEGGSSVESVSYPTP
+866 SEGSSSIGSVSYPTP
-881 TREPSVSM
+881 TREPSTSM

-904 EPRQGKQQIEK
+904 EPRQVKQPIEK

-922 DDIPMPDQ
+922 GDIPMPHQ
-930 NRIETRNIAQ
+930 HRTETRNIAQ
-940 VVKDNFKGGVGKVKE
+940 VVRDNVKESVGKVKE

>member
-1 MKDEEILK
+1 MKDEEILE
-9 KLREFS
+9 KLHEFS
-15 EYLDVGNIVTYMLRK
+15 EYLDVGNILTYLLRK
-30 VGWACIQLLSFL
+30 LGWGCIQVLSFL
-42 VDGLEGITDSILG
+42 VDGLEGITDSVLG
-55 IKTFFNSSEIQDF
+55 VKSFFNSPDIQDF
-68 ITRIQPFLY
+68 ITKIQPFLY

-124 KFTDQAIEAVDLN
+124 KFTGQAIEAVDLN

-144 KIIKSNITDV
+144 KIIKSNLTDV

-165 KLKEPNKVPQKN
+165 ELKEPNKVPQKN
-177 IMMIDITEKIDD
+177 IMMIDITEKMDD
-189 KFKVN
+189 KFKVS
-194 EKDTLSDEGQKILTN
+194 KDKELS
-209 KADITPDGKEGLVEL
+209 ADGKDIITHKTALTPDGKDGVAEL
-224 NNGWF
+224 DNGWF

-247 ISLFVIGMTQL
+247 ISLFVIGMTLL

-265 KLCYEIGFNSILA
+265 KLCYELGFNAILA
-278 QLVAPADVSDG
+278 QLVAPADVADG

-296 KNIVN
+296 KNILN
-301 TFLVIIMI
+301 TFLVTIMI

-341 AVVDGPIMC
+341 AVVDGPVMC

-362 GWGAVAGGFAMAK
+362 GWGALAGGFAMAK

-418 FGKGLAT
+418 LGKGLAT

-447 KGNAASKGQNAGNE
+447 KGNTASKGQNTGNG

-486 EGKGAGQ
+486 EGKGAGQGQ

-529 MQASGYDESTSEGI
+529 MQASGYSESANEGI

-557 MQASGQ
+557 MQASGYA
-563 SESTSEGT
+563 EGASEGT

-588 SDQSERA
+588 SGYSESA
-595 SEGTGPSVESGSASL
+595 NEGIGSSVEGGSASL
-610 HDEMQDSGHSGNTN
+610 HDEMQASGHSGSTD

-641 QASGHSGSTNGGS
+641 QASGHSGSTDGGS
-654 SSVGKAS
+654 SSVGKA
-661 TSLHDEMQASGQNG
+661 G
-675 NTNGGS
+675 
-681 SSVGKASTPLHGE
+681 TPLHGE
-694 MQASGHSGS
+694 MQASGHSES
-703 TNGGSSSVG
+703 TNGG
-712 KASTPLHGEMQAS
+712 
-725 GHSGSTSEGSSS
+725 
-737 VGSVSTPVH
+737 
-746 EEIQTSGYGGSTSE
+746 
-760 DSSSVGSVSTPVHE
+760 SSSVGSVSTPVHE

-788 SSSVGSVSTP
+788 SSSVGSISTP

-805 SGYGGSASEGSSS
+805 SGYGGSTGEGRSS
-818 VGSVS
+818 VGSMS

-841 GSSSVGNVST
+841 G
-851 PVHEEI
+851 
-857 QTSGYGGST
+857 
-866 NEGGSSVESVSYPTP
+866 GSSVENVSYPTP

-904 EPRQGKQQIEK
+904 EPRQGKQPIEK
-915 DTVPAST
+915 DTVPTST
-922 DDIPMPDQ
+922 DDIPMPEQ
-930 NRIETRNIAQ
+930 NWIETRNIAQ

>member
-1 MKDEEILK
+1 MKDKEILK
-9 KLREFS
+9 KLHEFS
-15 EYLDVGNIVTYMLRK
+15 DYLDVGNILSYLLRK
-30 VGWACIQLLSFL
+30 LGWACIQLLSFL
-42 VDGLEGITDSILG
+42 VDGLEGITDSVLG
-55 IKTFFNSSEIQDF
+55 VKAFFNSPEIQDF
-68 ITRIQPFLY
+68 ITKIQPFLY

-124 KFTDQAIEAVDLN
+124 KFTDQAIEAIDLN

-165 KLKEPNKVPQKN
+165 KLKESNRVPQKN
-177 IMMIDITEKIDD
+177 IMMIDITEKID
-189 KFKVN
+189 
-194 EKDTLSDEGQKILTN
+194 KDFEVSKGKDLSNDSKKILESKT
-209 KADITPDGKEGLVEL
+209 AITPDGKEGLVEL
-224 NNGWF
+224 DNGWF

-247 ISLFVIGMTQL
+247 ISLFVIGMTLL

-265 KLCYEIGFNSILA
+265 KLCYELGFNAILA
-278 QLVAPADVSDG
+278 QLVAPADVADG

-301 TFLVIIMI
+301 TFLVTIMI

-341 AVVDGPIMC
+341 AVVDGPVMC

-362 GWGAVAGGFAMAK
+362 GWGAIAGGFAMAK
-375 GLESSIGMMGRTL
+375 GIESSIGMMGRTL

-493 GQGSSLQDEMQA
+493 GSSLQDEMEA

-529 MQASGYDESTSEGI
+529 MQASGYGESVNEGI
-543 GSSVEGGNASLHDE
+543 GSSVEGGSASLHDE

-571 GSSVEGGSA
+571 GSSVE
-580 SLHDEMQA
+580 
-588 SDQSERA
+588 
-595 SEGTGPSVESGSASL
+595 SGSASL
-610 HDEMQDSGHSGNTN
+610 HD
-624 GGSSSVGKASTP
+624 
-636 LHGEM
+636 EM
-641 QASGHSGSTNGGS
+641 QASGHSGSTNG
-654 SSVGKAS
+654 
-661 TSLHDEMQASGQNG
+661 
-675 NTNGGS
+675 
-681 SSVGKASTPLHGE
+681 
-694 MQASGHSGS
+694 
-703 TNGGSSSVG
+703 
-712 KASTPLHGEMQAS
+712 
-725 GHSGSTSEGSSS
+725 
-737 VGSVSTPVH
+737 
-746 EEIQTSGYGGSTSE
+746 
-760 DSSSVGSVSTPVHE
+760 
-774 EIQTS
+774 
-779 GYGGSTSEG
+779 
-788 SSSVGSVSTP
+788 
-798 VHEEIQT
+798 
-805 SGYGGSASEGSSS
+805 GSSS

-841 GSSSVGNVST
+841 GGSSVGKAST
-851 PVHEEI
+851 P
-857 QTSGYGGST
+857 
-866 NEGGSSVESVSYPTP
+866 
-881 TREPSVSM
+881 
-889 PTGMDQA
+889 
-896 QAQVAATQ
+896 
-904 EPRQGKQQIEK
+904 
-915 DTVPAST
+915 
-922 DDIPMPDQ
+922 
-930 NRIETRNIAQ
+930 
-940 VVKDNFKGGVGKVKE
+940 
-955 RIDNSQTIHKTKRSY
+955 
-970 QIGRNTGRDLR
+970 L
-981 NLGSKK
+981 
-987 RNKPEEK
+987 

>member
-9 KLREFS
+9 KLHEFS
-15 EYLDVGNIVTYMLRK
+15 EYLDVGNILTYLLRK
-30 VGWACIQLLSFL
+30 LGWGCIQVLSFL
-42 VDGLEGITDSILG
+42 VDGLEGITDSVLG
-55 IKTFFNSSEIQDF
+55 VKSFFNSPDIQDF
-68 ITRIQPFLY
+68 ITKLQPFLY

-165 KLKEPNKVPQKN
+165 ELKEPNKVPQKN
-177 IMMIDITEKIDD
+177 IMMIDITQKID
-189 KFKVN
+189 
-194 EKDTLSDEGQKILTN
+194 KDFQVSKGKDLSNDSKKILESKT
-209 KADITPDGKEGLVEL
+209 AIAPDGKEGLVEL
-224 NNGWF
+224 DNGWF

-247 ISLFVIGMTQL
+247 ISLFVIGMTLL

-265 KLCYEIGFNSILA
+265 KLCYELGFNAILA
-278 QLVAPADVSDG
+278 QLVAPADVADG

-296 KNIVN
+296 KNILN
-301 TFLVIIMI
+301 TFLVTIMI

-362 GWGAVAGGFAMAK
+362 GWGALAGGFAMAK
-375 GLESSIGMMGRTL
+375 GLESGINMIGRTA
-388 KGGANLAKGVG
+388 KGGANLAKGIG
-399 NVGKGLGSGALQ
+399 GVGKGLGSGALQ

-505 AGVSTDSQGSTSSVE
+505 AGVSTNSQGST
-520 GGNTSLHDE
+520 
-529 MQASGYDESTSEGI
+529 
-543 GSSVEGGNASLHDE
+543 
-557 MQASGQ
+557 
-563 SESTSEGT
+563 
-571 GSSVEGGSA
+571 SSVEGGSA
-580 SLHDEMQA
+580 SLHDEMEASGYSESANEGTGSSVESGGASLHDEMGASGYSESANEGTGSSVESGNASLHDEMQA
-588 SDQSERA
+588 SGYGESA
-595 SEGTGPSVESGSASL
+595 SEGTGSSVESGSASL
-610 HDEMQDSGHSGNTN
+610 HD
-624 GGSSSVGKASTP
+624 
-636 LHGEM
+636 EM

-661 TSLHDEMQASGQNG
+661 TPLHDEMQASGHSG
-675 NTNGGS
+675 STNGGS

-725 GHSGSTSEGSSS
+725 GHSGGANGGSSS
-737 VGSVSTPVH
+737 IGNVNTPVH
-746 EEIQTSGYGGSTSE
+746 EEIQTF
-760 DSSSVGSVSTPVHE
+760 
-774 EIQTS
+774 

-788 SSSVGSVSTP
+788 
-798 VHEEIQT
+798 
-805 SGYGGSASEGSSS
+805 
-818 VGSVS
+818 
-823 TPVHEEI
+823 
-830 QTSGYGGSTSE
+830 
-841 GSSSVGNVST
+841 
-851 PVHEEI
+851 
-857 QTSGYGGST
+857 
-866 NEGGSSVESVSYPTP
+866 GSSVESGSYPTP
-881 TREPSVSM
+881 TREPSVSI

>member
-1 MKDEEILK
+1 MKDEEILE
-9 KLREFS
+9 KLHEFS
-15 EYLDVGNIVTYMLRK
+15 EYLDVGNILTYLLRK
-30 VGWACIQLLSFL
+30 LGWGCIQVLSFL

-55 IKTFFNSSEIQDF
+55 VKSFFNSPDIQDF
-68 ITRIQPFLY
+68 ITKIQPFLY

-137 EKGTVSE
+137 EKGTVSK
-144 KIIKSNITDV
+144 KIIKSNLTDV

-165 KLKEPNKVPQKN
+165 ELKEPNKVPQKN
-177 IMMIDITEKIDD
+177 IMMIDITEKIDGD
-189 KFKVN
+189 FKVN
-194 EKDTLSDEGQKILTN
+194 EKDKLSDKGKDILTH
-209 KADITPDGKEGLVEL
+209 KASLTPDGKDGVAEL
-224 NNGWF
+224 DNGWF

-247 ISLFVIGMTQL
+247 ISLFVIGMTLL

-265 KLCYEIGFNSILA
+265 KLCYELGFNAILA
-278 QLVAPADVSDG
+278 QLVAPADVADG

-296 KNIVN
+296 KNILN
-301 TFLVIIMI
+301 TFLVTIMI

-319 TVFISDKLEGIPY
+319 TIFISDKLEGIPY

-362 GWGAVAGGFAMAK
+362 GWGALAGGFAMAK
-375 GLESSIGMMGRTL
+375 GLESGINMMGRTA
-388 KGGANLAKGVG
+388 KGGANLVKGIG
-399 NVGKGLGSGALQ
+399 GVGKGLGSGALQ

-418 FGKGLAT
+418 LGKGLAT

-447 KGNAASKGQNAGNE
+447 KGNVASKGQNAGNE

-486 EGKGAGQ
+486 EGKGSGQ

-529 MQASGYDESTSEGI
+529 MQASGYGESA
-543 GSSVEGGNASLHDE
+543 N
-557 MQASGQ
+557 
-563 SESTSEGT
+563 EGT

-588 SDQSERA
+588 SGYAEGTN
-595 SEGTGPSVESGSASL
+595 EGTGSSVEGGSAPLHGEMQAAGQSGSTDGGSSSVGKASAPL
-610 HDEMQDSGHSGNTN
+610 HGEMQAAGQSGGTN
-624 GGSSSVGKASTP
+624 GGSSSVGKASAP
-636 LHGEM
+636 LH
-641 QASGHSGSTNGGS
+641 
-654 SSVGKAS
+654 K
-661 TSLHDEMQASGQNG
+661 
-675 NTNGGS
+675 
-681 SSVGKASTPLHGE
+681 
-694 MQASGHSGS
+694 
-703 TNGGSSSVG
+703 
-712 KASTPLHGEMQAS
+712 
-725 GHSGSTSEGSSS
+725 
-737 VGSVSTPVH
+737 
-746 EEIQTSGYGGSTSE
+746 EIQTSGYGGSTSE
-760 DSSSVGSVSTPVHE
+760 GGSSIGSTSTPVHE

-788 SSSVGSVSTP
+788 
-798 VHEEIQT
+798 
-805 SGYGGSASEGSSS
+805 
-818 VGSVS
+818 
-823 TPVHEEI
+823 
-830 QTSGYGGSTSE
+830 
-841 GSSSVGNVST
+841 
-851 PVHEEI
+851 
-857 QTSGYGGST
+857 
-866 NEGGSSVESVSYPTP
+866 GSSVENVNYPTS

-889 PTGMDQA
+889 PKGMDQA

-904 EPRQGKQQIEK
+904 EPHQVKQPIEK
-915 DTVPAST
+915 DTVPAPT
-922 DDIPMPDQ
+922 DDIPMPHQ
-930 NRIETRNIAQ
+930 NRTETRNIAQ
-940 VVKDNFKGGVGKVKE
+940 VVRDNVKESVGKVKE

-987 RNKPEEK
+987 RNKSDEK

>member
-1 MKDEEILK
+1 MKDEEILE
-9 KLREFS
+9 KLHEFS
-15 EYLDVGNIVTYMLRK
+15 EYLDVGNILTYLLRK
-30 VGWACIQLLSFL
+30 LGWGCIQVLSFL
-42 VDGLEGITDSILG
+42 VDGLEGITDSVLG
-55 IKTFFNSSEIQDF
+55 VKSFFNSPDIQDF
-68 ITRIQPFLY
+68 ITKIQPFLY

-144 KIIKSNITDV
+144 KIIKSNLTDV

-165 KLKEPNKVPQKN
+165 ELKEPNKVPQKN
-177 IMMIDITEKIDD
+177 IMMIDITEKMDD
-189 KFKVN
+189 KFKVS
-194 EKDTLSDEGQKILTN
+194 KDKELS
-209 KADITPDGKEGLVEL
+209 ADGKDIITHKTALTPDGKDGVAEL
-224 NNGWF
+224 DNGWF

-247 ISLFVIGMTQL
+247 ISLFVIGMTLL

-265 KLCYEIGFNSILA
+265 KLCYELGFNAILA
-278 QLVAPADVSDG
+278 QLVAPADVADG

-296 KNIVN
+296 KNILN
-301 TFLVIIMI
+301 TFLVTIMI

-319 TVFISDKLEGIPY
+319 TIFISNKLEGIPY

-362 GWGAVAGGFAMAK
+362 GWGALAGGFAMAK
-375 GLESSIGMMGRTL
+375 GLESGINMMGRTV
-388 KGGANLAKGVG
+388 KGGANLAKGIG
-399 NVGKGLGSGALQ
+399 GVGKGLGSGALQ

-486 EGKGAGQ
+486 EGKGSGQ
-493 GQGSSLQDEMQA
+493 GTSLQDEMQA

-529 MQASGYDESTSEGI
+529 MQASGYAEGANEGA
-543 GSSVEGGNASLHDE
+543 GSSVEGGSASLHDE
-557 MQASGQ
+557 MQASGYA
-563 SESTSEGT
+563 EGTNEGT

-588 SDQSERA
+588 SGYA
-595 SEGTGPSVESGSASL
+595 EGANEGAGSSVEGGSASL
-610 HDEMQDSGHSGNTN
+610 HDEMQASGYAEGTN
-624 GGSSSVGKASTP
+624 EGTASSVEGGSAS
-636 LHGEM
+636 LHDEM
-641 QASGHSGSTNGGS
+641 QASGQNGSTNGGS

-661 TSLHDEMQASGQNG
+661 TSLHDEMKASGQ
-675 NTNGGS
+675 
-681 SSVGKASTPLHGE
+681 
-694 MQASGHSGS
+694 SGS

-712 KASTPLHGEMQAS
+712 KASAPL
-725 GHSGSTSEGSSS
+725 
-737 VGSVSTPVH
+737 H

-760 DSSSVGSVSTPVHE
+760 S
-774 EIQTS
+774 
-779 GYGGSTSEG
+779 
-788 SSSVGSVSTP
+788 
-798 VHEEIQT
+798 
-805 SGYGGSASEGSSS
+805 
-818 VGSVS
+818 
-823 TPVHEEI
+823 
-830 QTSGYGGSTSE
+830 
-841 GSSSVGNVST
+841 SSSVGNVST

-866 NEGGSSVESVSYPTP
+866 SEGGSSVGSMSTPVHEEIQAFGYGGSTSEGGSSVGNVSTPVHEEIQTSGYGGSTSEGGSSVGSMSYPTP

-889 PTGMDQA
+889 PKGMDQA
-896 QAQVAATQ
+896 QAQVVATQ
-904 EPRQGKQQIEK
+904 EPRQVKQPIEK

-922 DDIPMPDQ
+922 EDIPMPHQ
-930 NRIETRNIAQ
+930 HRTETRNIAQ
-940 VVKDNFKGGVGKVKE
+940 VVRDNVKE
-955 RIDNSQTIHKTKRSY
+955 KVRNRIDNSQTIHKTKRSY

-987 RNKPEEK
+987 RNKPDEK

>member
-9 KLREFS
+9 KLHEFS
-15 EYLDVGNIVTYMLRK
+15 EYLDVGDIASYLLRK
-30 VGWACIQLLSFL
+30 FGWACIQILSFL

-55 IKTFFNSSEIQDF
+55 IKTFFNSPDIQDF
-68 ITRIQPFLY
+68 IIKIQPFLY

-124 KFTDQAIEAVDLN
+124 KFTDQAIKAVDLN

-144 KIIKSNITDV
+144 KIIKSNLTDV

-165 KLKEPNKVPQKN
+165 ELKESNKVPQKN
-177 IMMIDITEKIDD
+177 ITMIDITEKIDGD
-189 KFKVN
+189 FKVN
-194 EKDTLSDEGQKILTN
+194 EKDKLSDKGKDILTH
-209 KADITPDGKEGLVEL
+209 KTAVTPDGKDGVVEL

-247 ISLFVIGMTQL
+247 ISLFVIGMTLL

-265 KLCYEIGFNSILA
+265 KLCFELGFNSILA
-278 QLVAPADVSDG
+278 QVVAPADVADG

-341 AVVDGPIMC
+341 AVVDGPMMC

-355 IDAGLKS
+355 IDAGLRS
-362 GWGAVAGGFAMAK
+362 GWGAIAGGIAMAK
-375 GLESSIGMMGRTL
+375 GLESSMGMIGRTA
-388 KGGANLAKGVG
+388 KGGANLAKGIG
-399 NVGKGLGSGALQ
+399 GVGKGLSSGALQ
-411 TAAGVGG
+411 TAAGIGG
-418 FGKGLAT
+418 LGKGLGT

-433 ALHEEMKKAGMAGE
+433 ALHEEMKKVGIAGE
-447 KGNAASKGQNAGNE
+447 KGNATSKGQNSGNE

-475 EGGKNTEGNSS
+475 EGGKNSEGNSLD
-486 EGKGAGQ
+486 GKGSGQ
-493 GQGSSLQDEMQA
+493 GTPLQDEMKA
-505 AGVSTDSQGSTSSVE
+505 AGVSTESRGSTSSVE
-520 GGNTSLHDE
+520 GGSAYLHDE
-529 MQASGYDESTSEGI
+529 MEASGY
-543 GSSVEGGNASLHDE
+543 
-557 MQASGQ
+557 
-563 SESTSEGT
+563 SESASEGT
-571 GSSVEGGSA
+571 GSSIESGSA
-580 SLHDEMQA
+580 SLHDEMEA
-588 SDQSERA
+588 SGYSESA
-595 SEGTGPSVESGSASL
+595 SEGTGSSVESGSASL
-610 HDEMQDSGHSGNTN
+610 HDEMEASGY
-624 GGSSSVGKASTP
+624 GGSTSEGGSSVGKASAP

-641 QASGHSGSTNGGS
+641 QASGYSGGTSEGGS
-654 SSVGKAS
+654 SIGSV
-661 TSLHDEMQASGQNG
+661 
-675 NTNGGS
+675 
-681 SSVGKASTPLHGE
+681 STPVHE
-694 MQASGHSGS
+694 EIQ
-703 TNGGSSSVG
+703 TSSYG
-712 KASTPLHGEMQAS
+712 
-725 GHSGSTSEGSSS
+725 GSTSEGGSS

-746 EEIQTSGYGGSTSE
+746 EEIQTSSYGGSTSE
-760 DSSSVGSVSTPVHE
+760 GGSSVGSVSTPVHE

-788 SSSVGSVSTP
+788 G
-798 VHEEIQT
+798 
-805 SGYGGSASEGSSS
+805 SS

-841 GSSSVGNVST
+841 GGSSVGSVST
-851 PVHEEI
+851 PVHEGI

-866 NEGGSSVESVSYPTP
+866 SEGSSSVESVSYPTP

-889 PTGMDQA
+889 PKGMDQA

-904 EPRQGKQQIEK
+904 EPRQVKQPIEK

-922 DDIPMPDQ
+922 EDIPMPHQ
-930 NRIETRNIAQ
+930 HRTETRNIAQ
-940 VVKDNFKGGVGKVKE
+940 VVRDNVKESVGKVRE
-955 RIDNSQTIHKTKRSY
+955 RINNSQTIHKTKRSY
-970 QIGRNTGRDLR
+970 QIGQNTGRDLR
-981 NLGSKK
+981 SLGSKK
-987 RNKPEEK
+987 RNKQDEK

>member
-1 MKDEEILK
+1 MKDEEILE
-9 KLREFS
+9 KLHEFS
-15 EYLDVGNIVTYMLRK
+15 EYLDVGNILTYLLRK
-30 VGWACIQLLSFL
+30 LGWGCIQVLSFL
-42 VDGLEGITDSILG
+42 VDGLEGITDSVLG
-55 IKTFFNSSEIQDF
+55 VKSFFNSPDIQDF
-68 ITRIQPFLY
+68 ITKIQPFLY

-144 KIIKSNITDV
+144 KIIKSNLTDV

-165 KLKEPNKVPQKN
+165 KLKELNKVPQKN
-177 IMMIDITEKIDD
+177 IMMIDITEKIDGD
-189 KFKVN
+189 FKLN
-194 EKDTLSDEGQKILTN
+194 EKDKLSDKGKDILTH
-209 KADITPDGKEGLVEL
+209 KASLTPDGKDGVAEL
-224 NNGWF
+224 DNGWF

-247 ISLFVIGMTQL
+247 ISLFVIGMTLL

-265 KLCYEIGFNSILA
+265 KLCYELGFNAILA
-278 QLVAPADVSDG
+278 QLVAPADVADG

-296 KNIVN
+296 KNILN
-301 TFLVIIMI
+301 TFLVTIMI

-362 GWGAVAGGFAMAK
+362 GWGALAGGFAMAK
-375 GLESSIGMMGRTL
+375 GLESGINMMGRTA
-388 KGGANLAKGVG
+388 KGGANLAKGIG
-399 NVGKGLGSGALQ
+399 GVGKGLGSGALQ

-418 FGKGLAT
+418 LGKGLAT
-425 QGNKEKQP
+425 QGNKEKQS
-433 ALHEEMKKAGMAGE
+433 ALHEEMKKAGMPGE
-447 KGNAASKGQNAGNE
+447 KGNAASKSQNAGNE
-461 QKAQQQGLSSTEKQ
+461 QKDRQQGLSSTEKQ
-475 EGGKNTEGNSS
+475 EGGKNGEGNAS
-486 EGKGAGQ
+486 EGKGA

-529 MQASGYDESTSEGI
+529 MEASGY
-543 GSSVEGGNASLHDE
+543 
-557 MQASGQ
+557 
-563 SESTSEGT
+563 SESANEST

-580 SLHDEMQA
+580 SLHDEMGA
-588 SDQSERA
+588 SGYSESA
-595 SEGTGPSVESGSASL
+595 NEGTGSSVESGSASL
-610 HDEMQDSGHSGNTN
+610 HDEMEASGHSGGTN
-624 GGSSSVGKASTP
+624 EGSSSVGKASAP

-641 QASGHSGSTNGGS
+641 QASGQTGSTNGGS
-654 SSVGKAS
+654 SSIGKAS
-661 TSLHDEMQASGQNG
+661 A
-675 NTNGGS
+675 
-681 SSVGKASTPLHGE
+681 PLHGE
-694 MQASGHSGS
+694 MQASGQTGS
-703 TNGGSSSVG
+703 TNGG
-712 KASTPLHGEMQAS
+712 
-725 GHSGSTSEGSSS
+725 
-737 VGSVSTPVH
+737 
-746 EEIQTSGYGGSTSE
+746 
-760 DSSSVGSVSTPVHE
+760 SSSVGSVSTPVHE

-788 SSSVGSVSTP
+788 SSSVGSM
-798 VHEEIQT
+798 
-805 SGYGGSASEGSSS
+805 
-818 VGSVS
+818 S

-841 GSSSVGNVST
+841 G
-851 PVHEEI
+851 
-857 QTSGYGGST
+857 
-866 NEGGSSVESVSYPTP
+866 GSSVENVSYPTP

-915 DTVPAST
+915 DTVPTST
-922 DDIPMPDQ
+922 DDIPMPEQ

>member
-42 VDGLEGITDSILG
+42 VDGLEGITESILG
-55 IKTFFNSSEIQDF
+55 IKTFFNSPDIQDF
-68 ITRIQPFLY
+68 ITKIQPFLY

-154 AQFDLTKWKSP
+154 AQFDLAKWESP

-194 EKDTLSDEGQKILTN
+194 KKDTLSDEGQKILTN

-247 ISLFVIGMTQL
+247 VSLFVIGMTLL

-265 KLCYEIGFNSILA
+265 KLCFELGFNSILA
-278 QLVAPADVSDG
+278 QIVAPADVADG

-296 KNIVN
+296 KNILN
-301 TFLVIIMI
+301 TFLVTIMI

-341 AVVDGPIMC
+341 AVVDGPVMC

-362 GWGAVAGGFAMAK
+362 GWGALAGGFAMAR
-375 GLESSIGMMGRTL
+375 GLESGIGMMGRTL

-418 FGKGLAT
+418 LGKGLAT

-486 EGKGAGQ
+486 EGKGSGQ
-493 GQGSSLQDEMQA
+493 GTSLQDEMQA
-505 AGVSTDSQGSTSSVE
+505 AGVSNDSQGSTSSVE

-529 MQASGYDESTSEGI
+529 MQASG
-543 GSSVEGGNASLHDE
+543 
-557 MQASGQ
+557 
-563 SESTSEGT
+563 
-571 GSSVEGGSA
+571 
-580 SLHDEMQA
+580 
-588 SDQSERA
+588 
-595 SEGTGPSVESGSASL
+595 
-610 HDEMQDSGHSGNTN
+610 
-624 GGSSSVGKASTP
+624 
-636 LHGEM
+636 
-641 QASGHSGSTNGGS
+641 HSGSTNGGS

-661 TSLHDEMQASGQNG
+661 TPLHDEMQASGHSG
-675 NTNGGS
+675 STNGGS

-712 KASTPLHGEMQAS
+712 KASTPLH
-725 GHSGSTSEGSSS
+725 
-737 VGSVSTPVH
+737 
-746 EEIQTSGYGGSTSE
+746 
-760 DSSSVGSVSTPVHE
+760 D

-788 SSSVGSVSTP
+788 GSSVGS
-798 VHEEIQT
+798 IN
-805 SGYGGSASEGSSS
+805 
-818 VGSVS
+818 

-841 GSSSVGNVST
+841 GSSSVGNVS
-851 PVHEEI
+851 
-857 QTSGYGGST
+857 
-866 NEGGSSVESVSYPTP
+866 YPTP

-896 QAQVAATQ
+896 QAQVVATE
-904 EPRQGKQQIEK
+904 EPRQAKQQIEK

-922 DDIPMPDQ
+922 NDIPMPDQ

-940 VVKDNFKGGVGKVKE
+940 VVKDNFKGRVGKVKE

>member
-55 IKTFFNSSEIQDF
+55 IKSFFNSPEIQDF
-68 ITRIQPFLY
+68 ITKIQPFLY

-144 KIIKSNITDV
+144 KIIKSNLTDV

-194 EKDTLSDEGQKILTN
+194 KKDTLSDEGQKILTN

-375 GLESSIGMMGRTL
+375 GLESSIGMMGRTV
-388 KGGANLAKGVG
+388 KGGANLAKGIG
-399 NVGKGLGSGALQ
+399 NVGKGITGGALQ
-411 TAAGVGG
+411 TAAGFGG
-418 FGKGLAT
+418 LGKGLAT

-447 KGNAASKGQNAGNE
+447 KGNAASKGQNSGNE

-475 EGGKNTEGNSS
+475 EGGKN
-486 EGKGAGQ
+486 GQ
-493 GQGSSLQDEMQA
+493 GNHSEEKGSGQGTSLQDEMKA

-520 GGNTSLHDE
+520 GGNTSLQDE
-529 MQASGYDESTSEGI
+529 MQASGYSESANEGI
-543 GSSVEGGNASLHDE
+543 
-557 MQASGQ
+557 
-563 SESTSEGT
+563 

-580 SLHDEMQA
+580 SLQDEMQA
-588 SDQSERA
+588 SGYSESA
-595 SEGTGPSVESGSASL
+595 NEGTGSSVESGSASL
-610 HDEMQDSGHSGNTN
+610 QDEMQASGHSESTNGGSSSVGKASAPLHGETQVSGHSGGTNGGSSSVGKASAPLHGEMQASGYSGSTNEGSSSVGKASAPLHGETQASGHSGGTN

-641 QASGHSGSTNGGS
+641 QASGYSGSTNGGS

-661 TSLHDEMQASGQNG
+661 A
-675 NTNGGS
+675 
-681 SSVGKASTPLHGE
+681 PLHGE
-694 MQASGHSGS
+694 MQASGQSEG
-703 TNGGSSSVG
+703 TNEGSSSVG
-712 KASTPLHGEMQAS
+712 KASAPLHGEMQAS
-725 GHSGSTSEGSSS
+725 GYSGSTNEG
-737 VGSVSTPVH
+737 G
-746 EEIQTSGYGGSTSE
+746 
-760 DSSSVGSVSTPVHE
+760 SSVGSVSTPVHE

-788 SSSVGSVSTP
+788 S
-798 VHEEIQT
+798 
-805 SGYGGSASEGSSS
+805 
-818 VGSVS
+818 
-823 TPVHEEI
+823 
-830 QTSGYGGSTSE
+830 
-841 GSSSVGNVST
+841 
-851 PVHEEI
+851 
-857 QTSGYGGST
+857 
-866 NEGGSSVESVSYPTP
+866 SSVESVSYPTP

-904 EPRQGKQQIEK
+904 EPRQAKQQIEK

-922 DDIPMPDQ
+922 EDIPMPHQ
-930 NRIETRNIAQ
+930 HRTETRNIAQ
-940 VVKDNFKGGVGKVKE
+940 VVRDNVKGGVGKVRE
-955 RIDNSQTIHKTKRSY
+955 RIDNSQTLYKTKRSY

>member
-1 MKDEEILK
+1 MKDEEILE
-9 KLREFS
+9 KLHEFS
-15 EYLDVGNIVTYMLRK
+15 EYLDVGNILTYLLRK
-30 VGWACIQLLSFL
+30 LGWGCIQVLSFL
-42 VDGLEGITDSILG
+42 VDGLEGITDSVLG
-55 IKTFFNSSEIQDF
+55 VKSFFNSPDIQDF
-68 ITRIQPFLY
+68 ITKIQPFLY

-124 KFTDQAIEAVDLN
+124 KFTDQAIKAVDLN

-144 KIIKSNITDV
+144 KIIKSNLTDV

-165 KLKEPNKVPQKN
+165 ELKEPNKVPQKN
-177 IMMIDITEKIDD
+177 IMMIDITEKMDD
-189 KFKVN
+189 KFKVS
-194 EKDTLSDEGQKILTN
+194 KDKELS
-209 KADITPDGKEGLVEL
+209 ADGKDIITHKTALTPDGKDGVAEL
-224 NNGWF
+224 DNGWF

-247 ISLFVIGMTQL
+247 ISLFVIGMTLL

-265 KLCYEIGFNSILA
+265 KLCYELGFNAILA
-278 QLVAPADVSDG
+278 QLVAPADVADG

-296 KNIVN
+296 KNILN
-301 TFLVIIMI
+301 TFLVTIII

-319 TVFISDKLEGIPY
+319 TIFISDKLEGIPY

-362 GWGAVAGGFAMAK
+362 GWGALAGGFAMAK
-375 GLESSIGMMGRTL
+375 GLESGINMMGRTA
-388 KGGANLAKGVG
+388 KGGANLAKGLG
-399 NVGKGLGSGALQ
+399 GVGKGLGSGALQ

-418 FGKGLAT
+418 LGKGLAT

-447 KGNAASKGQNAGNE
+447 KGNVASKGQNSGNE
-461 QKAQQQGLSSTEKQ
+461 QKDRQQGLSSTEKQ
-475 EGGKNTEGNSS
+475 EEGKNSEGNAS
-486 EGKGAGQ
+486 EGKGA

-505 AGVSTDSQGSTSSVE
+505 AGVSNDSQGSTSPVAD
-520 GGNTSLHDE
+520 GNTSLHDE
-529 MQASGYDESTSEGI
+529 MQASGYAEGANEGT
-543 GSSVEGGNASLHDE
+543 GSSVADGSASLHDE
-557 MQASGQ
+557 MQASGYA
-563 SESTSEGT
+563 EGTNEGTNEGT

-588 SDQSERA
+588 SGQ
-595 SEGTGPSVESGSASL
+595 
-610 HDEMQDSGHSGNTN
+610 N
-624 GGSSSVGKASTP
+624 
-636 LHGEM
+636 
-641 QASGHSGSTNGGS
+641 GSTNGGS

-661 TSLHDEMQASGQNG
+661 VPLHDEMQASGQNG
-675 NTNGGS
+675 STNGSS
-681 SSVGKASTPLHGE
+681 SSVGKASVPLHDE
-694 MQASGHSGS
+694 MQASGQNGS

-712 KASTPLHGEMQAS
+712 KA
-725 GHSGSTSEGSSS
+725 
-737 VGSVSTPVH
+737 
-746 EEIQTSGYGGSTSE
+746 
-760 DSSSVGSVSTPVHE
+760 STPVHE

-788 SSSVGSVSTP
+788 SSSIG
-798 VHEEIQT
+798 
-805 SGYGGSASEGSSS
+805 
-818 VGSVS
+818 
-823 TPVHEEI
+823 
-830 QTSGYGGSTSE
+830 
-841 GSSSVGNVST
+841 
-851 PVHEEI
+851 
-857 QTSGYGGST
+857 
-866 NEGGSSVESVSYPTP
+866 SVSYPTP

-889 PTGMDQA
+889 PKGMNQA

-904 EPRQGKQQIEK
+904 EPRQVKQPIEK

-922 DDIPMPDQ
+922 EDIPMPHQ
-930 NRIETRNIAQ
+930 HRTETRNIAQ
-940 VVKDNFKGGVGKVKE
+940 VVRDNVKE
-955 RIDNSQTIHKTKRSY
+955 KVRNRMDNSQTIHKTKRSY

-987 RNKPEEK
+987 RNKPDEK

>member
-55 IKTFFNSSEIQDF
+55 IKTFFNSPNIQDF
-68 ITRIQPFLY
+68 ITKIQPFLY

-194 EKDTLSDEGQKILTN
+194 KKDTLSDEGQKILTN

-247 ISLFVIGMTQL
+247 ISLFVIGMTLL

-265 KLCYEIGFNSILA
+265 KLCFELGFNSILA
-278 QLVAPADVSDG
+278 QIVAPADVADG

-296 KNIVN
+296 KNILN
-301 TFLVIIMI
+301 TFLVTIMI

-362 GWGAVAGGFAMAK
+362 GWGALAGGFAMAK
-375 GLESSIGMMGRTL
+375 GLESGINMMGRTA
-388 KGGANLAKGVG
+388 KGGANLAKGIG
-399 NVGKGLGSGALQ
+399 GVGKGLGSGALQ

-418 FGKGLAT
+418 LGKGLAT

-433 ALHEEMKKAGMAGE
+433 ALHEEMKKAGMPGE
-447 KGNAASKGQNAGNE
+447 KGNAASKGQNSGNE

-475 EGGKNTEGNSS
+475 EGGKNSEGNSS
-486 EGKGAGQ
+486 EGKGSGQ
-493 GQGSSLQDEMQA
+493 GTSLQDEMQA

-529 MQASGYDESTSEGI
+529 MQASGY
-543 GSSVEGGNASLHDE
+543 
-557 MQASGQ
+557 
-563 SESTSEGT
+563 SESANEGT
-571 GSSVEGGSA
+571 GS
-580 SLHDEMQA
+580 
-588 SDQSERA
+588 
-595 SEGTGPSVESGSASL
+595 SVESGSASL
-610 HDEMQDSGHSGNTN
+610 HDEMEASGHSEGTN
-624 GGSSSVGKASTP
+624 EGSSSVGKASASLHGEMQASGYSGGTNEGSSSVGKASTP

-641 QASGHSGSTNGGS
+641 QASGYSGGTN
-654 SSVGKAS
+654 
-661 TSLHDEMQASGQNG
+661 E
-675 NTNGGS
+675 GS
-681 SSVGKASTPLHGE
+681 SSVGKASTPL
-694 MQASGHSGS
+694 
-703 TNGGSSSVG
+703 
-712 KASTPLHGEMQAS
+712 
-725 GHSGSTSEGSSS
+725 
-737 VGSVSTPVH
+737 
-746 EEIQTSGYGGSTSE
+746 
-760 DSSSVGSVSTPVHE
+760 
-774 EIQTS
+774 
-779 GYGGSTSEG
+779 
-788 SSSVGSVSTP
+788 
-798 VHEEIQT
+798 
-805 SGYGGSASEGSSS
+805 
-818 VGSVS
+818 
-823 TPVHEEI
+823 
-830 QTSGYGGSTSE
+830 
-841 GSSSVGNVST
+841 
-851 PVHEEI
+851 
-857 QTSGYGGST
+857 
-866 NEGGSSVESVSYPTP
+866 
-881 TREPSVSM
+881 
-889 PTGMDQA
+889 
-896 QAQVAATQ
+896 
-904 EPRQGKQQIEK
+904 
-915 DTVPAST
+915 
-922 DDIPMPDQ
+922 
-930 NRIETRNIAQ
+930 
-940 VVKDNFKGGVGKVKE
+940 
-955 RIDNSQTIHKTKRSY
+955 
-970 QIGRNTGRDLR
+970 
-981 NLGSKK
+981 
-987 RNKPEEK
+987 